1 MFKKWQFTLTIAFVT
16 LGLLLSLQFRTYKAY
31 RSDLASQSTEALA
44 AMAKNL
50 NNQYYELMQEVW
62 DQRAQMKLIEKNAS
76 QDKDVAQSMRMEMDK
91 LNIANGYV
99 PVTGPGLSVTIPSSN
114 NSAFGFMDVIDIVNE
129 IWNAGAEAVA
139 VNNIRVNSFTSILP
153 DEDFASVMI
162 NGRKLAFPIV
172 ITAIGEPDTLDKGI
186 AIPKGVI
193 DILRLERSIP
203 LEIKQQEK
211 MTLPAAQHFI
221 FKYAEKAAEEKI
233 K

>member
-1 MFKKWQFTLTIAFVT
+1 MFKKWQFTLTIAFVA
-16 LGLLLSLQFRTYKAY
+16 LGLLLSLQFRTYRAY

-50 NNQYYELMQEVW
+50 NSQYYELMQEVW
-62 DQRAQMKLIEKNAS
+62 NQRAQLKLIEKNAA
-76 QDKDVAQSMRMEMDK
+76 QAKDVAESMRMEMDK
-91 LNIANGYV
+91 LTIANGYV
-99 PVTGPGLSVTIPSSN
+99 PVTGPGLTVTIPPGT

-139 VNNIRVNSFTSILP
+139 VNNIRVNSFTAVLP
-153 DEDFASVMI
+153 DEDFTSVAV

-172 ITAIGEPDTLDKGI
+172 ISAIGEPDTLDKGI

-193 DILRLERSIP
+193 DILRLERNIP

-211 MTLPAAQHFI
+211 ITLPAAPRPE
-221 FKYAEKAAEEKI
+221 FKYADKAKE
-233 K
+233 